1 MRRSTINEVFARGLY
16 IYIYIYV
23 YVYVFI
29 CISTHSYD
37 IYHTYQIRLIHA
49 HICPATAG
57 ASTPLYASR
66 PLQALRANCARRLV
80 CAGFCAPD
88 SSAMFLF
95 HSEHNTDQTPCL
107 CNVARARPTGARR
120 TSHSS
125 PAFPT
130 PTKSAVREWTRRLQD
145 DVPLPLLAGRGSSTA
160 SCESPIPT
168 IPHSRH

>member
-1 MRRSTINEVFARGLY
+1 M
-16 IYIYIYV
+16 YV
-23 YVYVFI
+23 YVYIHMIYFI
-29 CISTHSYD
+29 QAGHCWRF
-37 IYHTYQIRLIHA
+37 HTVH
-49 HICPATAG
+49 
-57 ASTPLYASR
+57 ASR

-130 PTKSAVREWTRRLQD
+130 PTKSDRSRVDAQASRRRPAPTSCGARLFHRILRVADPHNTPQQT
-145 DVPLPLLAGRGSSTA
+145 LSHTLLGDNST
-160 SCESPIPT
+160 
-168 IPHSRH
+168 